1 MLTYRCGCFTSARIF
16 IEARCFLC
24 AYREFLAPGYT
35 RVCPV
40 SLTVLA
46 VARPLVNRTAPQPV
60 HSFTGAALHAK
71 SEGDCNKN
79 KPEYDYKEKEAE
91 HVKKEK
97 IILSFPGLIWESL
110 NCRIKSDNDGESVLD
125 RGIHKGDIR
134 VTPEYDREKTTSAMT
149 VLYLSFP
156 CLTRESVRE
165 IPGTCCARG

>member
-1 MLTYRCGCFTSARIF
+1 MASLTATSAAARTF
-16 IEARCFLC
+16 VETRCFLC
-24 AYREFLAPGYT
+24 AYREFLVPGYT

-71 SEGDCNKN
+71 SEGNCSK
-79 KPEYDYKEKEAE
+79 KEPEHDYKGKEAE
-91 HVKKEK
+91 HIKKEK

-110 NCRIKSDNDGESVLD
+110 DCRIKSDNDGESMLD

-134 VTPEYDREKTTSAMT
+134 VRPNMT
-149 VLYLSFP
+149 ERKQP
-156 CLTRESVRE
+156 RQ
-165 IPGTCCARG
+165 

>member
-1 MLTYRCGCFTSARIF
+1 MASLTATPAAARTF
-16 IEARCFLC
+16 VETRCFLC

-110 NCRIKSDNDGESVLD
+110 NCRIKSYNDGESMLD

-134 VTPEYDREKTTSAMT
+134 GRPNMTEKKQ
-149 VLYLSFP
+149 P
-156 CLTRESVRE
+156 RQ
-165 IPGTCCARG
+165 

>member
-71 SEGDCNKN
+71 SEGNCSKKEPEHDNNK
-79 KPEYDYKEKEAE
+79 KEAE
-91 HVKKEK
+91 H
-97 IILSFPGLIWESL
+97 
-110 NCRIKSDNDGESVLD
+110 
-125 RGIHKGDIR
+125 
-134 VTPEYDREKTTSAMT
+134 DRENKK
-149 VLYLSFP
+149 P
-156 CLTRESVRE
+156 R
-165 IPGTCCARG
+165 

>member
-79 KPEYDYKEKEAE
+79 KPEYDYKGKEAE
-91 HVKKEK
+91 HIKKEK

-110 NCRIKSDNDGESVLD
+110 DCRIKSDNDGESMLD

-134 VTPEYDREKTTSAMT
+134 VRPNMT
-149 VLYLSFP
+149 ERKQP
-156 CLTRESVRE
+156 RQR
-165 IPGTCCARG
+165 